1 MLRRRSARIMC
12 LLKANRVFVSQ
23 EKGEEGERLAVGMG
37 SEEKVMGIPQ
47 LVHFQTLITT
57 GALFLGL
64 VSLKFVST
72 EVSANNIA
80 MTVSIA
86 VLALFLLIFS
96 ADFFIEGA
104 KGLARRGG
112 LPEVVIGL
120 TIVSIGTSLPEI
132 LVTSSAASAIGDDPA
147 LADFA
152 IGGILGSVFVQITL
166 IMGIV
171 VVNRGLKI
179 RESWLKRDGQIMLL
193 SVLILSFFLITEG
206 TLEQWEAGILVTLY
220 VVYITWLLTNRK
232 EIQAEEMEDAAPT
245 ETQGSN
251 WSTAAYIVMVVLG
264 LAFAVFAAEQLVHY
278 AQNLAADLGVPE
290 AVVGTTV
297 SGIGTSLPELTI
309 AIMAAKR
316 SQGVAIGTLIGSN
329 ITDPLLSIGI
339 AGLVHP
345 LAITPGGYDLI
356 IYIIMPFTIIGCLS
370 ALLMMRTAY
379 EFRKWEGW
387 VMIGIYAAFL
397 LTLEA
402 HRRGFITF
410 S

>member
-1 MLRRRSARIMC
+1 MESD
-12 LLKANRVFVSQ
+12 Q
-23 EKGEEGERLAVGMG
+23 
-37 SEEKVMGIPQ
+37 KVMGIPQ

-64 VSLKFVST
+64 IGLKVISA
-72 EVSANNIA
+72 ELSANNIA
-80 MTVSIA
+80 VTLSIA
-86 VLALFLLIFS
+86 ILALFLLIFS

-132 LVTSSAASAIGDDPA
+132 LVTSSAANTIGSDPA

-206 TLEQWEAGILVTLY
+206 TLQQWEAGILVTLY

-232 EIQAEEMEDAAPT
+232 EIQAEELEYVEPT
-245 ETQGSN
+245 ETHGSS
-251 WSTAAYIVMVVLG
+251 WSTTAYIVMVIVG
-264 LAFAVFAAEQLVHY
+264 LSFAVFAAEQLVNY
-278 AQNLAADLGVPE
+278 AQLIASDLGVPE

-309 AIMAAKR
+309 ALMAARR

-339 AGLVHP
+339 AGLIHP
-345 LAITPGGYDLI
+345 LAITDGGYDLI
-356 IYIIMPFTIIGCLS
+356 IYIIMPFTVIGCLS

-387 VMIGIYAAFL
+387 IMISIYVAFL
-397 LTLEA
+397 ISLELY
-402 HRRGFITF
+402 RRGIIVFG
-410 S
+410 

>member
-1 MLRRRSARIMC
+1 
-12 LLKANRVFVSQ
+12 
-23 EKGEEGERLAVGMG
+23 
-37 SEEKVMGIPQ
+37 
-47 LVHFQTLITT
+47 
-57 GALFLGL
+57 
-64 VSLKFVST
+64 
-72 EVSANNIA
+72 
-80 MTVSIA
+80 
-86 VLALFLLIFS
+86 
-96 ADFFIEGA
+96 GA

-410 S
+410 

>member
-1 MLRRRSARIMC
+1 MESD
-12 LLKANRVFVSQ
+12 Q
-23 EKGEEGERLAVGMG
+23 
-37 SEEKVMGIPQ
+37 KVMGIPQ

-64 VSLKFVST
+64 IGLKVISA
-72 EVSANNIA
+72 ELSANNIA
-80 MTVSIA
+80 VTLSIA
-86 VLALFLLIFS
+86 ILALFLLIFS

-132 LVTSSAASAIGDDPA
+132 LVTSSAASTIGSDPA

-206 TLEQWEAGILVTLY
+206 TLQQWEAGILVTLY

-232 EIQAEEMEDAAPT
+232 EIQAEELEYVEPT
-245 ETQGSN
+245 ETHGSS
-251 WSTAAYIVMVVLG
+251 WSTTAYIVMVIVG
-264 LAFAVFAAEQLVHY
+264 LSFAVFAAEQLVNY
-278 AQNLAADLGVPE
+278 AQLIASDLGVPE

-309 AIMAAKR
+309 ALMAARR

-339 AGLVHP
+339 AGLIHP
-345 LAITPGGYDLI
+345 LAITAGGYDLI
-356 IYIIMPFTIIGCLS
+356 IYIIMPFTVIGCLS

-387 VMIGIYAAFL
+387 IMISIYVAFL
-397 LTLEA
+397 ISLELY
-402 HRRGFITF
+402 RRGIIVFG
-410 S
+410 

>member
-1 MLRRRSARIMC
+1 MESD
-12 LLKANRVFVSQ
+12 Q
-23 EKGEEGERLAVGMG
+23 
-37 SEEKVMGIPQ
+37 KVMGIPQ
-47 LVHFQTLITT
+47 LVHFQTLVTT

-64 VSLKFVST
+64 IGLKVISA
-72 EVSANNIA
+72 ELSANNIA
-80 MTVSIA
+80 VTLSIA
-86 VLALFLLIFS
+86 ILALFLLIFS

-132 LVTSSAASAIGDDPA
+132 LVTSSAANTIGSDPA

-206 TLEQWEAGILVTLY
+206 TLQQWEAGILVTLY

-232 EIQAEEMEDAAPT
+232 EIQAEELEYVEPT
-245 ETQGSN
+245 ETHGSS
-251 WSTAAYIVMVVLG
+251 WSTTAYIVMVIVG
-264 LAFAVFAAEQLVHY
+264 LSFAVFAAEQLVNY
-278 AQNLAADLGVPE
+278 AQLIASDLGVPE

-309 AIMAAKR
+309 ALMAARR

-339 AGLVHP
+339 AGLIHP
-345 LAITPGGYDLI
+345 LAITDGGYDLI
-356 IYIIMPFTIIGCLS
+356 IYIIMPFTVIGCLS

-387 VMIGIYAAFL
+387 IMISIYVAFL
-397 LTLEA
+397 ISLELY
-402 HRRGFITF
+402 RRGIIVFG
-410 S
+410 

>member
-1 MLRRRSARIMC
+1 MESD
-12 LLKANRVFVSQ
+12 Q
-23 EKGEEGERLAVGMG
+23 
-37 SEEKVMGIPQ
+37 KVMGIPQ

-64 VSLKFVST
+64 IGLKVISA
-72 EVSANNIA
+72 ELSANNIA
-80 MTVSIA
+80 VTLSIA
-86 VLALFLLIFS
+86 ILALFLLIFS

-132 LVTSSAASAIGDDPA
+132 LVTSSAANTIGSDPA

-206 TLEQWEAGILVTLY
+206 TLQQWEAGILVTLY

-232 EIQAEEMEDAAPT
+232 EIQAEELEYVEPT
-245 ETQGSN
+245 ETHGSS
-251 WSTAAYIVMVVLG
+251 WSTTAYIVMVIVG
-264 LAFAVFAAEQLVHY
+264 LSFAVFAAEQLVNY
-278 AQNLAADLGVPE
+278 AQLIASDLGVPE

-309 AIMAAKR
+309 ALMAARR

-339 AGLVHP
+339 AGLIHP
-345 LAITPGGYDLI
+345 LAITAGGYDLI

-387 VMIGIYAAFL
+387 IMISIYVAFL
-397 LTLEA
+397 ISLELY
-402 HRRGFITF
+402 RRGIIVFG
-410 S
+410 